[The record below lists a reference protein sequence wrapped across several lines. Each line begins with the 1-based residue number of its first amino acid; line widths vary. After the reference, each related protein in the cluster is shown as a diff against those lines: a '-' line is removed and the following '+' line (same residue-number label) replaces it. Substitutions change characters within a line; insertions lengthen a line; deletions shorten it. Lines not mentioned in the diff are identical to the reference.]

1 MSTQPA
7 ISTTSP
13 PTIDRPTVDQ
23 YGQPLDEVTL
33 RGLAIY
39 ESRLK
44 GVLEPEHSGEVV
56 AIHIDS
62 GNYTVAPSS
71 PEALRAMRRM
81 HPSGLLFLYTI
92 GPSTDYGLARRMTGL
107 GIEAGTK

>member
-1 MSTQPA
+1 MLSQSTA
-7 ISTTSP
+7 
-13 PTIDRPTVDQ
+13 PTHDQ
-23 YGQPLDEVTL
+23 HGQPLDEVTL

-39 ESRLK
+39 ENQLRAI
-44 GVLEPEHSGEVV
+44 LEPEHIGEVV

-62 GNYTVAPSS
+62 GDHAVASSS
-71 PEALRAMRRM
+71 PAALRAMRRV

-107 GIEAGTK
+107 GTEAGTK